1 MGHIRSNERLRRISL
16 LAALVATTV
25 TACGGGSGGSVETP
39 APPPPAV
46 PATALSVL
54 AGDPNGDGNQDGAAL
69 SEARFNVDMGGMAVT
84 TSGDVVIADTGN
96 HRIRKLSATQDQ
108 VSTLAGGGGPAP
120 EVVNFADGN
129 GPDARFRRPMAAAV
143 DGAGNTYVADTGNNL
158 VRKISAAGKVT
169 TLAGKPGVCGN
180 QDGPTG
186 IATLCN
192 PSSIAVDKAGNV
204 FVAQGNSAANAVRK
218 ITAAGEVST
227 LVSKA
232 SLYPTARPGPWGP
245 TYYYDAVLLGTDSKG
260 TLYAADPNDHV
271 IRKYTADGQAAL
283 VSGNATQSNEGDAD
297 GTASAA
303 QFRSFR
309 AMAFDAADRL
319 HVLVPDN
326 TGYPTIRRIA
336 SDGAVTTLFRAQSCT
351 TSPVGFA
358 VGAPGTLCTAD
369 QMVVKASGEFL
380 VTEYGYY
387 DGSYRYAQLRSYTPQ
402 GTSTMVAGL
411 PSAEG
416 TEDGQGSSARF
427 DRPGALAFNPSGSL
441 YVRDNGN
448 MWTRDKGTNNIRTVQ
463 ADGLVRTLGK
473 PGGHCAAVT
482 GLASEFLSLSG
493 PTSGSLGYNSG
504 PLATDGAGN
513 LYTVHETLVLK
524 MRNCEVTLLAD
535 LTSLL
540 TTSTYIFMSNNAS
553 GIAAD
558 NKGNVYVSTLKG
570 AIFKIDTNGAVTLF
584 AGSVAT
590 VGHVDGQGA
599 AAQFAAPGYMTID
612 AADNLYVV
620 DGLSNI
626 NVKVGPTIRKITPA
640 GLVSTLAGNPNA
652 AAGYADGPAATA
664 QFTVGSTSSGETASL
679 AVDGK
684 DNVYVTDPVNSVIRK
699 IAPDGQVSTLV
710 GQLWKNGFAAGD
722 LPGIINRPAG
732 IAVRNSTMYISMPN
746 AVVQVQLP

>member
-16 LAALVATTV
+16 LVALVASTV

-39 APPPPAV
+39 APPPAV
-46 PATALSVL
+46 PATPLSVL
-54 AGDPNGDGNQDGAAL
+54 AGDTNGDGNQDGAAL

-96 HRIRKLSATQDQ
+96 HRIRKLSANQDQ
-108 VSTLAGGGGPAP
+108 ISTVAGGGGPAP
-120 EVVNFADGN
+120 ELDVNFSDGN
-129 GPDARFRRPMAAAV
+129 GPDARFRRPMAVAV

-204 FVAQGNSAANAVRK
+204 YVSQGDYAANPIRK

-245 TYYYDAVLLGTDSKG
+245 TYYYDAVLLGTDSQG

-351 TSPVGFA
+351 TTAGLA

-387 DGSYRYAQLRSYTPQ
+387 DGSYRYAQLRNYTPQ
-402 GTSTMVAGL
+402 GTSTMVAGR

-416 TEDGQGSSARF
+416 SEDGQGSSARF
-427 DRPGALAFNPSGSL
+427 DRPGALALNPSGSL

-448 MWTRDKGTNNIRTVQ
+448 MWTRDKGNNTIRTVQ

-473 PGGHCAAVT
+473 PGGHCTAVT
-482 GLASEFLSLSG
+482 GMASEFLALSG
-493 PTSGSLGYNSG
+493 PTSGYLRYNSG

-540 TTSTYIFMSNNAS
+540 TTSTYIFMGYNAS

-558 NKGNVYVSTLKG
+558 SKGNVYVSTLRG

-584 AGSVAT
+584 AGKVAT

-620 DGLSNI
+620 DGLSNV

-664 QFTVGSTSSGETASL
+664 QFSVGSTSSGETASL
-679 AVDGK
+679 AVDSKG
-684 DNVYVTDPVNSVIRK
+684 NVYVTDPVNSVIRK

-722 LPGIINRPAG
+722 LPGMINRPAG
-732 IAVRNSTMYISMPN
+732 IAVRNSMMYISMPN